1 MSLTLNQITKQI
13 TTLGNDHEQIN
24 FVYFGDVWERL
35 SNGEVTY
42 PAMFFTLTGANVL
55 SKEIGYQF
63 SLYFMDRM
71 LSEETNETEVLSDMT
86 QVAGDIVA
94 QLRYPTDYGKVTWTV
109 NQNLPLTFYTE
120 SDPDYL
126 AGVKLDITL
135 TVPFI
140 NNRCEVPSNYTY

>member
-42 PAMFFTLTGANVL
+42 PAMFYTLTGATINA
-55 SKEIGYQF
+55 KNITYNF

-71 LSEETNETEVLSDMT
+71 LMEESNETEVLSDMT
-86 QVAGDIVA
+86 LIGQDIVA
-94 QLRYPTDYGKVTWTV
+94 QLRYPKAIWDIGDTA
-109 NQNLPLTFYTE
+109 PLTYFTE

-126 AGVKLDITL
+126 AGVKIDITMEL
-135 TVPFI
+135 PYL
-140 NNRCEVPSNYTY
+140 NDRCQIPSIYNYTE

>member
-1 MSLTLNQITKQI
+1 
-13 TTLGNDHEQIN
+13 
-24 FVYFGDVWERL
+24 
-35 SNGEVTY
+35 
-42 PAMFFTLTGANVL
+42 
-55 SKEIGYQF
+55 
-63 SLYFMDRM
+63 M

-94 QLRYPTDYGKVTWTV
+94 QLRFPTDYANVTWTL

-126 AGVKLDITL
+126 AGVKLDINL

>member
-1 MSLTLNQITKQI
+1 MTLNQIVKEL
-13 TTLGNDHEQIN
+13 TTIGNDHEQIN

-55 SKEIGYQF
+55 SKEIGYSF

-94 QLRYPTDYGKVTWTV
+94 QLRYPTDYGKVTWAV

>member
-1 MSLTLNQITKQI
+1 MTLNQIVKEL
-13 TTLGNDHEQIN
+13 TTIGNDHEQIN

-42 PAMFFTLTGANVL
+42 PAMFMTLTGA
-55 SKEIGYQF
+55 SFGAKEIAYSF

-71 LSEETNETEVLSDMT
+71 LMEETNETEVLSDMT

-94 QLRYPTDYGKVTWTV
+94 QLRYPEDYSIVTWTL
-109 NQNLPLTFYTE
+109 NQNLPITFYTE
-120 SDPDYL
+120 EDPDLL

-135 TVPFI
+135 SLPFI
-140 NNRCEVPSNYTY
+140 NNRCQVPSNYTY

>member
-1 MSLTLNQITKQI
+1 MTLNQIVKEL
-13 TTLGNDHEQIN
+13 TTIGNDHEQIN

-55 SKEIGYQF
+55 AKEIGYSF

-94 QLRYPTDYGKVTWTV
+94 QLRYPTDYGNVTWTV

>member
-1 MSLTLNQITKQI
+1 MSLTLNQIVKQI

-42 PAMFFTLTGANVL
+42 PAMFFTLTGANIL
-55 SKEIGYQF
+55 AKNIEYQF

-71 LSEETNETEVLSDMT
+71 LMEETNETEVLSDMT
-86 QVAGDIVA
+86 LVGQDMVAE
-94 QLRYPTDYGKVTWTV
+94 LRDPIYNWIASDNMPI
-109 NQNLPLTFYTE
+109 TFYTE

-126 AGVKLDITL
+126 AGIKIDFSLTL
-135 TVPFI
+135 SSLNDTCQI
-140 NNRCEVPSNYTY
+140 PSNGI

>member
-1 MSLTLNQITKQI
+1 MSLTLNQVVKQL

-42 PAMFFTLTGANVL
+42 PAMFFTLSGANIL
-55 SKEIGYQF
+55 AKNIEYQF

-71 LSEETNETEVLSDMT
+71 LMEESNETEILSDT
-86 QVAGDIVA
+86 TLIGQDIVA
-94 QLRYPTDYGKVTWTV
+94 QLRYPKAIWTIGD
-109 NQNLPLTFYTE
+109 NAPITFYTE

-126 AGVKLDITL
+126 AGVKIDITL
-135 TVPFI
+135 QLPYL
-140 NNRCEVPSNYTY
+140 NDRCQVPSIYTY